1 MCEREIGF
9 QNAKVG
15 DRCYSPL
22 FKSKNPDDKT
32 NAVIINILKNDLQ
45 IEIKP
50 DIVTP
55 YFSTAHFSFAGVFTR
70 GGGQCL
76 FWENPI
82 KELPVRPKRKVK
94 KSGFMEISPSVGDI
108 GVIAF
113 TSHVYDSAATAK
125 GNTTTW
131 GRPTQIIPI
140 EFEMEE

>member
-1 MCEREIGF
+1 MSETTFG
-9 QNAKVG
+9 NAKVG

-22 FKSKNPDDKT
+22 FKSRNPDDKK

-55 YFSTAHFSFAGVFTR
+55 YFSTAHFSFAGVFAR

-82 KELPVRPKRKVK
+82 NELPVRPKRKVK
-94 KSGFMEISPSVGDI
+94 KSGFMAISPSMGDI
-108 GVIAF
+108 VTFCA
-113 TSHVYDSAATAK
+113 YDSAATAK

-131 GRPTQIIPI
+131 GRSTQIILI